1 MNRFASFAAAS
12 LVALALQA
20 GAAFAQTE
28 INESHLDASRTVVT
42 SSGMARSFDAI
53 IPGVQEAIR
62 RQLVTQPALAKDA
75 NEVFEALEPEMQL
88 QRRAMVN
95 RAARIMA
102 ERLTEEEL
110 KAIGEF
116 FNSEVGK
123 RYVETQPLVLEDI
136 FAAMDA
142 WSQEMAEYIQIR
154 VRAEMQQRGHQM
166 N

>member
-1 MNRFASFAAAS
+1 MNRLASFAAAS
-12 LVALALQA
+12 FMALALQA
-20 GAAFAQTE
+20 GAALAQTE
-28 INESHLDASRTVVT
+28 ISESHLEASRMVVT

-62 RQLVTQPALAKDA
+62 RQMITQPALAKDA
-75 NEVFEALEPEMQL
+75 NEVFSALEPEMQL

-110 KAIGEF
+110 RAIGEF
-116 FNSEVGK
+116 FSSAAGQ

-136 FAAMDA
+136 LGAMDA
-142 WSQEMAEYIQIR
+142 WGLEMAEYIQIR